1 MRLEKTIRG
10 KRGGKGATIMSLL
23 DGNPDAW
30 NEYLTHRRINAS
42 VAIRRIEQLRASK
55 TALVGG
61 RKAEL

>member
-1 MRLEKTIRG
+1 
-10 KRGGKGATIMSLL
+10 MSLL
-23 DGNPDAW
+23 DANPDAW